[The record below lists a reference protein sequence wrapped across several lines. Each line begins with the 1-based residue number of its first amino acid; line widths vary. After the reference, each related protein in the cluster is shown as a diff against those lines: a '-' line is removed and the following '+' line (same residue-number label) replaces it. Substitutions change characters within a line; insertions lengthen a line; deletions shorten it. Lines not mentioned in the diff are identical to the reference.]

1 MQDKGDTVIV
11 KSELSDGSIEIE
23 KDILRK
29 FLYGESI
36 RRYQPYTQIKYLL
49 FPYKKTNGKY
59 ELICAKEMK
68 NAYPLC
74 FNYLLKF
81 KTLLST
87 RKIPLTNDNFYK
99 YSAARSLNDYEQPK
113 ILIPDMLVSNR
124 MGFDVQGEFFT
135 GPAIHCPI
143 FNEIGCK
150 VPEKV
155 YLAILNS
162 NLFWFFISNTSTALR
177 GNAYRLTPEF
187 ITRFSFPDLYGNENN
202 ELLIKLVDQMITAQE
217 QLGSAISDSDK
228 KFLQQRVDILDKQI
242 NTVVYG
248 LYGLTEDEVKVV
260 EGE

>member
-1 MQDKGDTVIV
+1 
-11 KSELSDGSIEIE
+11 
-23 KDILRK
+23 
-29 FLYGESI
+29 
-36 RRYQPYTQIKYLL
+36 
-49 FPYKKTNGKY
+49 
-59 ELICAKEMK
+59 MK
-68 NAYPLC
+68 NTYPRC
-74 FNYLLKF
+74 FNYLLNF
-81 KTLLST
+81 KTLLMT
-87 RKIPLTNDNFYK
+87 RKIPLTNDSFYK

-124 MGFDVQGEFFT
+124 IGFDANGEFFT

-162 NLFWFFISNTSTALR
+162 KLFWFFISNTSTALR

-187 ITRFSFPDLYGNENN
+187 ITRFSFPDLDSNENN
-202 ELLIKLVDQMITAQE
+202 ESLIKLVDQMLAAQE
-217 QLGSAISDSDK
+217 QLNSALSDSDK

-242 NTVVYG
+242 NTVVYR

-260 EGE
+260 EGK

>member
-1 MQDKGDTVIV
+1 M
-11 KSELSDGSIEIE
+11 
-23 KDILRK
+23 
-29 FLYGESI
+29 
-36 RRYQPYTQIKYLL
+36 
-49 FPYKKTNGKY
+49 
-59 ELICAKEMK
+59 
-68 NAYPLC
+68 
-74 FNYLLKF
+74 
-81 KTLLST
+81 ST

-187 ITRFSFPDLYGNENN
+187 ITRFSFPDLDGNKNN

-217 QLGSAISDSDK
+217 QLNSATSDSDK
-228 KFLQQRVDILDKQI
+228 NFSQKWIDILDKQI

-248 LYGLTEDEVKVV
+248 LYGLTADEVKVV